1 MKYILLLA
9 FSLFSFIG
17 YSQDNDTPQYS
28 IDVELKECIE
38 LSQGIDAEIVKCEL
52 NAAEAWDGELNKYYK
67 QLMDVLNPEQQKAL
81 KESQRQWIIYKD
93 MEGSFL
99 SQFYG
104 KQTDAIWR
112 VITANRV
119 KEIIK
124 TRALELKE
132 YYDIQQSF

>member
-9 FSLFSFIG
+9 FSLFSFIS
-17 YSQDNDTPQYS
+17 YSQDNTTSNYS
-28 IDVELKECIE
+28 IDVELKECIK
-38 LSQGIDAEIVKCEL
+38 LSEGIDAEIVKCEL

-67 QLMDVLNPEQQKAL
+67 QLMGVLNPEQQKAL

-104 KQTDAIWR
+104 KQKGSMWR
-112 VITANRV
+112 VVSANRV

-132 YYDIQQSF
+132 YYEIQQSF